1 MNPAA
6 PSPPSP
12 SPPAGHPGPDP
23 HRGPRGRIAPADLQ
37 VLTQATLQDDL
48 AAARALCLRLTAR
61 GVPVRVLLA
70 DLVTPVARHLGEL
83 WGDDACDF
91 VHVTIATSLLRR
103 LVLEIAPL
111 PDADAPADADALRI
125 MLVPVPGSQHTLGLL
140 VLSRCF
146 QLAGWAV
153 WSSPCATLAEVR
165 DQAGRVWFDAVGFSI
180 GSSLHAPVLADAIS
194 TVRASSVNPDVRL
207 IVGGPALLD
216 DDTLGQAAGADGA
229 AMDADGAVRIARA
242 LVEKARAGALVA
254 S

>member
-1 MNPAA
+1 MYPAA

-12 SPPAGHPGPDP
+12 SPPRQTSFAAPGHRPPG
-23 HRGPRGRIAPADLQ
+23 RVVPADLQ
-37 VLTQATLQDDL
+37 ALTLATLHDDL
-48 AAARALCLRLTAR
+48 EAARTLCVRLAAE

-83 WGDDACDF
+83 WGDDTCDF
-91 VHVTIATSLLRR
+91 VHVTIATALLRR
-103 LVLEIAPL
+103 LVLEIAPP
-111 PDADAPADADALRI
+111 PDPDVPADADALRI

-165 DQAGRVWFDAVGFSI
+165 EQAGRVWFDAVGFSI
-180 GSSLHAPVLADAIS
+180 GSSLHAPILADAVAA
-194 TVRASSVNPDVRL
+194 VRASSVNPDVRL

-216 DDTLGQAAGADGA
+216 DDTLGQTAGADGA

-242 LVEKARAGALVA
+242 LVEKVRGSALVA
-254 S
+254 P